1 MGRCGGEAGGR
12 ALVALRVAG
21 VAVAEVAVAEADL
34 ERSAAAVE
42 DLVVAEAG
50 AGGLGLDLM
59 LLTLLPKRTHAGLQ
73 GWSIPHTVG
82 RGMPLSHTLRSQPTG
97 RARWCR

>member
-1 MGRCGGEAGGR
+1 M
-12 ALVALRVAG
+12 
-21 VAVAEVAVAEADL
+21 AEVAVAEADL

-59 LLTLLPKRTHAGLQ
+59 LLTLLPNLKRTHGALQ
-73 GWSIPHTVG
+73 GWSSPHIGGT
-82 RGMPLSHTLRSQPTG
+82 LSHTMSL
-97 RARWCR
+97 

>member
-1 MGRCGGEAGGR
+1 MLAGAVVGGE
-12 ALVALRVAG
+12 V
-21 VAVAEVAVAEADL
+21 EVE
-34 ERSAAAVE
+34 VE
-42 DLVVAEAG
+42 DLEVVA
-50 AGGLGLDLM
+50 GGGDLDLGLR

-97 RARWCR
+97 RAR